1 MKYLDE
7 EEFFATFQP
16 LVNAYFPKA
25 PYQGCLFNPMN
36 LPQISGFVRT
46 HQIWTVQKIETPI
59 SPETNEVKISY
70 VAIPG
75 LNPLINTIGYF
86 VTKESTKGN
95 SERITVLLS
104 NP

>member
-16 LVNAYFPKA
+16 LVNAYFPEA
-25 PYQGCLFNPMN
+25 PYQGCLFYPMN

-46 HQIWTVQKIETPI
+46 HQIWTAQKIETPI
-59 SPETNEVKISY
+59 SPETVEVKISY
-70 VAIPG
+70 VATPG

>member
-1 MKYLDE
+1 
-7 EEFFATFQP
+7 
-16 LVNAYFPKA
+16 
-25 PYQGCLFNPMN
+25 MN

-75 LNPLINTIGYF
+75 LNPLIKTIGYF
-86 VTKESTKGN
+86 VTKESTKGT